1 MVVPLVA
8 KLGLG
13 LMFGRVKAFLQ
24 LIPRWAWIALAV
36 VAVLLAGYWLHG
48 RAVRNAYQTAYAAGR
63 ADEKKDWQ
71 AAFAKMQE
79 AAAAWRAN
87 YEDAATRI
95 STEEGAR
102 HDAEIRSNAIRA
114 DDLRVHGPGA
124 AACTGPGDRAGL
136 STAPGGPDAASG
148 TGDASVAGVPEHPS
162 LAAVPWGRLVDYAE
176 SCDANRSEVTAWRAW
191 YPRQVQLLKDYKAKL
206 EKQ

>member
-1 MVVPLVA
+1 MVAPLIA

-48 RAVRNAYQTAYAAGR
+48 RAVRDAYQTAYAAGR

-87 YEDAATRI
+87 YEDAAARI

-114 DDLRVHGPGA
+114 DDLRLHGPGA
-124 AACTGPGDRAGL
+124 AACTRPGNRAGF
-136 STAPGGPDAASG
+136 STAPGSDDAPGGTADAA
-148 TGDASVAGVPEHPS
+148 VAGVPEHAP

-191 YPRQVQLLKDYKAKL
+191 YPRQVRLLEEYRAKL
-206 EKQ
+206 GK